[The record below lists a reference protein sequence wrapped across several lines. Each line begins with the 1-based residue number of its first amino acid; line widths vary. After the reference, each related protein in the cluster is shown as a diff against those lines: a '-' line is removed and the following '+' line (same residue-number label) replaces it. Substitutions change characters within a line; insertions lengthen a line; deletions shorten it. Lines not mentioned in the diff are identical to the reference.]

1 MLQLA
6 LVVVVAAAHAG
17 PPVPSVPRLP
27 ETSGKPCACAS
38 APLAATEVRIPDV
51 PLGEEARPVLA
62 KPATELASP
71 LPPPLQELVE
81 RIENDPSAPQWK
93 RTIAERIRTRQ
104 IGRFDAYLTAYCTDS
119 SADSTGGGPRAA
131 WDGIPLRWG
140 HAASDWRFLPKG
152 AVLFIGP
159 PVDAILIVVD
169 NGPGVRGA
177 GRLDIC
183 TTESGHYRSLS
194 RQISASRPVA
204 CWRLGRKVTPAEAR

>member
-1 MLQLA
+1 MLQLIAVFAVTA
-6 LVVVVAAAHAG
+6 LAE
-17 PPVPSVPRLP
+17 PSPSVPRLP
-27 ETSGKPCACAS
+27 EASDKPCACSS
-38 APLAATEVRIPDV
+38 APLAATAARIPDV
-51 PLGEEARPVLA
+51 PQGEGPRPVLA
-62 KPATELASP
+62 RPATELAEP
-71 LPPPLQELVE
+71 LPRPLQELVE
-81 RIENDPSAPQWK
+81 RIENDPKAPEWK
-93 RTIAERIRTRQ
+93 RTVAQRIRARQ
-104 IGRFDAYLTAYCTDS
+104 IGRFDAFLTAYCTNS
-119 SADSTGGGPRAA
+119 SADSTGGGPYAA
-131 WDGIPLRWG
+131 WGGIPLRWG

-194 RQISASRPVA
+194 RQISTSRPVA